1 MKSVL
6 MVIAPENF
14 RDEELFETKEVLDAA
29 GLQTTIAS
37 VQKGVC
43 NGKLGGKANAA
54 IALSDAKASDY
65 AAVVF
70 VGGMGSEVY
79 FKDPVAHDLAWEM
92 YADGKIVSA
101 ICIAP
106 VILANAGL
114 LKGRK
119 ATVYSDGAETL
130 KTNGADYTGD
140 QVTVD
145 GMIITGNGPA
155 SSKEFGR
162 TVADL
167 IKTTAAQDL

>member
-79 FKDPVAHDLAWEM
+79 FKDPVAHDLA
-92 YADGKIVSA
+92 
-101 ICIAP
+101 
-106 VILANAGL
+106 
-114 LKGRK
+114 
-119 ATVYSDGAETL
+119 
-130 KTNGADYTGD
+130 
-140 QVTVD
+140 
-145 GMIITGNGPA
+145 
-155 SSKEFGR
+155 
-162 TVADL
+162 
-167 IKTTAAQDL
+167 